1 MPGPHSSLMV
11 LPGRAGQEE
20 EGKWRTTHKQTRPTP
35 ALCRLLHVHVCCNF
49 KANTV
54 ARAAPRRVRLSGA
67 DPSVSRVHAGK
78 VSFTTCPDKRKRE
91 NGQPKARFSH
101 DRLSRSFLTAQDI
114 RVAQGSARKAPA
126 SPTRYH

>member
-1 MPGPHSSLMV
+1 MEDN
-11 LPGRAGQEE
+11 A
-20 EGKWRTTHKQTRPTP
+20 QTNATDTRSVSTFT
-35 ALCRLLHVHVCCNF
+35 CTCCCNF

-114 RVAQGSARKAPA
+114 RVLRALPARRPRRRRD
-126 SPTRYH
+126 TTD